1 MILASGY
8 YAAFRV
14 TLVAKA
20 LEGLYDGAIHI
31 TTDYEVGSQSDLLF
45 TVYVV
50 LSQTNAQPAS
60 SPMVTGFFSLS
71 PQILTIPVKAVI
83 AVGTLSSSPK
93 HIVLPPSFPVSNY

>member
-1 MILASGY
+1 MELLKTEKGNATVALNRLRELQNISASSHKTVILASGY

-31 TTDYEVGSQSDLLF
+31 TTDYE
-45 TVYVV
+45 
-50 LSQTNAQPAS
+50 
-60 SPMVTGFFSLS
+60 
-71 PQILTIPVKAVI
+71 ILTIPVKALI

-93 HIVLPPSFPVSNY
+93 HIVLPASFPVSNSEA